1 LIHVSIILIHLQQG
15 TNQRGTSNKPQI
27 RL

>member
-15 TNQRGTSNKPQI
+15 TNRHGTSNKPQI